1 MQAVRAGRILAETGD
16 AVLLIGLEV
25 AFEPVPVGRI
35 LVGALPCE
43 DVRGHTVEE
52 PTVVGDHHGAAREGE
67 QRVFEGFQGFDVKV
81 VGRFVEQQQVA
92 ALLQGQRQVQTVA
105 FAAGQHAHQLL
116 LVGTLEAEGRHV
128 GAGRHFHAGHLR

>member
-1 MQAVRAGRILAETGD
+1 MQAVRAGRILAEAGD

-25 AFEPVPVGRI
+25 AFEPVPVGR
-35 LVGALPCE
+35 VVVVALPCE

-67 QRVFEGFQGFDVKV
+67 QRVFEGFQGFDVKI
-81 VGRFVEQQQVA
+81 VGRLVEQQQVA
-92 ALLQGQRQVQTVA
+92 ALLQGQCQVQTVA

-116 LVGTLEAEGRHV
+116 LVGTLEAEGLPRRR
-128 GAGRHFHAGHLR
+128 GSALPRRPPR